1 MRCCCCLSASKWRA
15 DEQPSSVTYQCQCG
29 CTVTDSIGYIIASA
43 RQRCHTTIRRWTIHV
58 KPQHTISLTIDYFI
72 LSQLSSVRV
81 YDSAKSTADGNHLPL
96 LLLKL
101 TNNGED
107 EYAAKTL
114 VTSGNRM
121 LIEYIIMDNDMSAVR
136 NNEGFIASYI
146 ATREF
151 TGIALH

>member
-1 MRCCCCLSASKWRA
+1 
-15 DEQPSSVTYQCQCG
+15 
-29 CTVTDSIGYIIASA
+29 
-43 RQRCHTTIRRWTIHV
+43 
-58 KPQHTISLTIDYFI
+58 
-72 LSQLSSVRV
+72 VRV
-81 YDSAKSTADGNHLPL
+81 YDSAKSTADGNHLP